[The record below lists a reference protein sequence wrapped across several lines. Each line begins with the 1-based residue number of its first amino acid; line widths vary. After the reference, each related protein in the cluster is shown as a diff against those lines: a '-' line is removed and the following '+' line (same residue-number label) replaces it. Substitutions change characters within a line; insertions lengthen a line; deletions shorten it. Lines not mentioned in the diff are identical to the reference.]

1 MYILLLFYLC
11 HMIQDPLKLDLLKL
25 DQQICFPVY
34 ATSRLI
40 TKLYQPLLSPLG
52 LTYPQYLVLLVLWEN
67 DELPVKR
74 ISERLILES
83 NTLTPLLKRM
93 EKMDLLNRT
102 RSIEDERV
110 VIIKL
115 TQKGQLL
122 KKEAQHIPLDLL
134 TQIQNESLN
143 VQDLLNLKQNLTQ
156 VLEALQTLDLKK

>member
-1 MYILLLFYLC
+1 MYVLLLFYIC
-11 HMIQDPLKLDLLKL
+11 IMIQDPLKLEH
-25 DQQICFPVY
+25 QICFPVY

-52 LTYPQYLVLLVLWEN
+52 LTYPQYLVMLVLWEN
-67 DELPVKR
+67 DQLPVKR
-74 ISERLILES
+74 ISEKLILES

-93 EKMDLLNRT
+93 EKMDLLSRI
-102 RSIEDERV
+102 RSSEDERV

-115 TQKGQLL
+115 TENGQAL

-134 TQIQNESLN
+134 AQIQNESIN

-156 VLEALQTLDLKK
+156 VLEALQALDLKK